1 MSKCVGTSSRPSS
14 NAATNLRIRAV
25 VHSARDKHRDV
36 VLVVGLEDVV
46 RRRQEAHICRMY
58 RETRFFSDLSDR
70 TSLWRFAKLEVTAGQ
85 LQAA

>member
-1 MSKCVGTSSRPSS
+1 
-14 NAATNLRIRAV
+14 
-25 VHSARDKHRDV
+25 